1 MAWRVRFVAAKGL
14 SLVSSIWKSQTTKD
28 GFSAV
33 ACDKLE
39 ELRNKEKDHRV
50 LEGLRG
56 GQVSWDRRSVEYGLC
71 HCSLMHTTLAHCCM
85 YVITVYLYTYYVF
98 PYDVLC
104 VPNSRWVFTVPSVL

>member
-1 MAWRVRFVAAKGL
+1 MAWRVRFVAARGL
-14 SLVSSIWKSQTTKD
+14 SLVSSRWKSQTTKD

-56 GQVSWDRRSVEYGLC
+56 GQVSWDRRSVQYRLC
-71 HCSLMHTTLAHCCM
+71 HCCIS
-85 YVITVYLYTYYVF
+85 YTVH
-98 PYDVLC
+98 
-104 VPNSRWVFTVPSVL
+104 